1 MSFKILL
8 LPPDVDASW
17 PEKIRRAVP
26 GAVVQAYNNPQEALA
41 DIEDADAAYGT
52 VTPELFARAKQLRWI
67 CAARAGLGGDWF
79 YDELVNSSVVVTN
92 MRGSYNE
99 HLSAHAVAFLLAFA
113 RRFEHYLPQKQWQ
126 DGPQMVDL
134 PSQTVLI
141 VGVGGAGSEASKLCA
156 AFGMRVLGADP
167 RVTEPP
173 EGMTE
178 LFTPEQLTDRLSE
191 ADFVIVTTPETRETL
206 GLFNAQLFSR
216 MKRGSYLINIS
227 RGGCVVTEDLIAALQ
242 AGQLAGAGLDVV
254 DPEPLPPDSPLWEMP
269 NVLITPHVGIF
280 GAPYRQKWEDILLE
294 NCRRFANDE
303 PLLNIVDKE
312 KWY

>member
-8 LPPDVDASW
+8 LAPDIDPSW
-17 PEKIRRAVP
+17 PEKIRQVVP
-26 GAVVQAYNNPQEALA
+26 GVDVQAYGDPQEAFTE
-41 DIEDADAAYGT
+41 IEDADAAYGT
-52 VTPELFARAKQLRWI
+52 VPPELLARAKKLRWI

-79 YDELVNSSVVVTN
+79 YDALVKSPVIVTN

-99 HLSAHAVAFLLAFA
+99 HLSAHAVAFVLAFA
-113 RRFEHYLPQKQWQ
+113 RRFEHYLPQKEWQ
-126 DGPQMVDL
+126 RGPHMIDL

-141 VGVGGAGSEASKLCA
+141 VGAGGAGSETSKLCA
-156 AFGMRVLGADP
+156 AFGMRVIGADP

-178 LFTPEQLTDRLSE
+178 LFTPDQLAGRLSE
-191 ADFVIVTTPETRETL
+191 ADFVIVTTPETPETL
-206 GLFNAQLFSR
+206 GLFNAHLFSR
-216 MKRGSYLINIS
+216 MKRGSYFINIS

-254 DPEPLPPDSPLWEMP
+254 DPEPLPPDSPLWGMP

-280 GAPYRQKWEDILLE
+280 GAPYQQKWEEILLE
-294 NCRRFANDE
+294 NCRRFANHE
-303 PLLNIVDKE
+303 LLLNVVDKE